1 MNTADNGTGVIVLI
15 QKDEVL
21 TGLMHNLPD
30 TYADHRLSDRMRL
43 DLYNGVDI
51 ISDAIVQS
59 LEREDTQ
66 NFLWLFALIEKYLK
80 EGDVEVRELLSYGL
94 IDHLQE
100 SLIKNRLKLDAFDP
114 WLRNETKGVWQGMID
129 IWSQTDRPE

>member
-1 MNTADNGTGVIVLI
+1 MI

-30 TYADHRLSDRMRL
+30 TYADHRVSDRNRV
-43 DLYNGVDI
+43 DLYSGVDI

-59 LEREDTQ
+59 LENNDTQ
-66 NFLWLFALIEKYLK
+66 NFMWLFALIEKYLK
-80 EGDVEVRELLSYGL
+80 EGDTEVKELLSYGL

-100 SLIKNRLKLDAFDP
+100 TLIKNRMKLNAFDP
-114 WLRNETKGVWQGMID
+114 WLRDETKGVWQSMID
-129 IWSQTDRPE
+129 IWSQADRPE

>member
-1 MNTADNGTGVIVLI
+1 MI

-30 TYADHRLSDRMRL
+30 TYADHRASDKNRV
-43 DLYNGVDI
+43 DLYSGVDI

-59 LEREDTQ
+59 LEKQDTQ
-66 NFLWLFALIEKYLK
+66 NFMWLFALIEKYLK
-80 EGDVEVRELLSYGL
+80 EGDREVQELLSYGL

-100 SLIKNRLKLDAFDP
+100 SLIKNKIKLNAFDP
-114 WLRNETKGVWQGMID
+114 WLRDETKGVWQSMID
-129 IWSQTDRPE
+129 IWSQADRPD

>member
-1 MNTADNGTGVIVLI
+1 MRIGKVETGVIVLI

-30 TYADHRLSDRMRL
+30 TYADHRASDKNRV
-43 DLYNGVDI
+43 DLYSGVDI

-59 LEREDTQ
+59 LEKQDTQ
-66 NFLWLFALIEKYLK
+66 NFMWLFALIEKYLK
-80 EGDVEVRELLSYGL
+80 EGDREVQELLSYGL

-100 SLIKNRLKLDAFDP
+100 SLIKNKIKLNAFDP
-114 WLRNETKGVWQGMID
+114 WLRDETKGVWQSMID
-129 IWSQTDRPE
+129 IWSQADRPD

>member
-1 MNTADNGTGVIVLI
+1 LI

-30 TYADHRLSDRMRL
+30 TYADHRVSDRNRV
-43 DLYNGVDI
+43 DLYSGVDI

-59 LEREDTQ
+59 LENNDTQ
-66 NFLWLFALIEKYLK
+66 NFMWLFALIEKYLK
-80 EGDVEVRELLSYGL
+80 EGDTEVKELLSYGL

-100 SLIKNRLKLDAFDP
+100 TLIKNRMKLNAFDP
-114 WLRNETKGVWQGMID
+114 WLRDETKGVWQSMID
-129 IWSQTDRPE
+129 IWSQADRPE

>member
-1 MNTADNGTGVIVLI
+1 VIILI

-30 TYADHRLSDRMRL
+30 TYADHRTSDRSRL

-59 LEREDTQ
+59 LERKDTQ

-80 EGDVEVRELLSYGL
+80 EGDKEVQELLSFGL

-100 SLIKNRLKLDAFDP
+100 SLIKNRLKLDSLDP
-114 WLRNETKGVWQGMID
+114 WLRDETKGVWQGMID
-129 IWSQTDRPE
+129 IWSQSDRPD